1 MKKVLPHFS
10 FLTRAKPSTDSD
22 WDGARIILTHEGKQ
36 RASESTRERERE
48 CVVTWKGSR
57 ANELHECVSCVHV
70 CRPRYLHRASL
81 LRCVSRE
88 LMPM

>member
-36 RASESTRERERE
+36 RASESTRERERVRGHME
-48 CVVTWKGSR
+48 RKQGER
-57 ANELHECVSCVHV
+57 AARMCLMCACVSAEIFTSSIV
-70 CRPRYLHRASL
+70 ASMRL
-81 LRCVSRE
+81 S
-88 LMPM
+88 